1 MMRRYVRPLLLHL
14 VLITFALIIL
24 GPIIYTFVT
33 SLKLFRDII
42 SGEWGFEPT
51 FSNYEQLFLSDRNN
65 FKDLTFNSLMVGGL
79 TLGIV
84 LGIAALGAYSLSRF
98 KWHRL
103 ISGLVMGWLLF
114 INMLPPIIFIGP
126 FFLIARTLNIY
137 DTPYAIAM
145 AHTILNLPLAFWMLH
160 SFFADVPVELEE
172 AAAIDG
178 CSSWQT
184 FYKIALPIARPGIAA
199 TAVLVFVFS
208 WKEFLFAL
216 TLSSTPD
223 SMTIPVGIAGFA
235 QEYNI
240 RYGEMAAAA
249 FFATLP
255 ALVLVFLA
263 QKHIVKG
270 MTLGALKG

>member
-1 MMRRYVRPLLLHL
+1 MTRRHIRSLLLHA
-14 VLITFALIIL
+14 VLIIFALIIL
-24 GPIIYTFVT
+24 GPIVYTFMT

-51 FSNYEQLFLSDRNN
+51 MRNYEQLFMSDRNN
-65 FKDLTFNSLMVGGL
+65 FKDLTRNSLVVGGM
-79 TLGIV
+79 TLGVV
-84 LGIAALGAYSLSRF
+84 LMIATLGAYSLSRF
-98 KWHRL
+98 KWQRL

-114 INMLPPIIFIGP
+114 INMLPPIIFVGP
-126 FFLIARTLNIY
+126 FFLIARILDIY
-137 DTPYAIAM
+137 DTPYAITM

-178 CSSWQT
+178 CSRWQT

-199 TAVLVFVFS
+199 TAVLIFVFS

-223 SMTIPVGIAGFA
+223 AMTIPVGIAGFA
-235 QEYNI
+235 QEYNV

-263 QKHIVKG
+263 QKQIVKG